1 MGFLLPLSSM
11 FFLRFSWISSSL
23 EDHWCFRRPTL
34 CSRSASNSIFWSC
47 ISQTCQGKQ
56 YFVVMLKLL
65 LAMVVAD
72 HTSHLQKRC
81 RRQLSAIHGWLS
93 SAVTT
98 VNLWSLMLWLLR
110 QHRGWICL
118 SHATEISK
126 ISEECL
132 NKYIDVTFHLHVLRI
147 VPDGSFHELVSFAAI
162 SRCEGLSLN
171 QGPCHQTELETDP
184 QVTGGGTPQ
193 TTRSHQ
199 PVLKCGLRNAAPLPD
214 VSHPASWTLTYGHH
228 GDWVKNDLG
237 KSIFL
242 PPLFIYCHFQI
253 PASHPSPSPGVTCTP
268 RIQQLTED
276 KVCLFYPKL
285 QSPRRNFHCTHLKK
299 KKKCM
304 TVQEK
309 SLLKWERD
317 WCLDLVFPSF
327 PNKCSINKVPRWTG
341 IGI

>member
-81 RRQLSAIHGWLS
+81 RSQLSATHGWLS
-93 SAVTT
+93 SAVAT
-98 VNLWSLMLWLLR
+98 VNLWSLMLWLLG
-110 QHRGWICL
+110 QHWGWICL
-118 SHATEISK
+118 SRATEISK
-126 ISEECL
+126 AECL

-147 VPDGSFHELVSFAAI
+147 VPDGSFHELVSFTAI
-162 SRCEGLSLN
+162 SWCEGLSLH
-171 QGPCHQTELETDP
+171 QGPCHQTELETVP
-184 QVTGGGTPQ
+184 QVTGGGTPE

-242 PPLFIYCHFQI
+242 PPLFIYCRFQI

-299 KKKCM
+299 KKKYDSPGEI
-304 TVQEK
+304 TFEVREGLVSGPGF
-309 SLLKWERD
+309 SL
-317 WCLDLVFPSF
+317 FSQQMF
-327 PNKCSINKVPRWTG
+327 HQ
-341 IGI
+341 